1 MSHPAGTSDLAT
13 PTQNIEVSDSLP
25 PLISLWLSGRIESY
39 QERENVMFS
48 SVDN

>member
-13 PTQNIEVSDSLP
+13 PTQNIEVSDSLAS
-25 PLISLWLSGRIESY
+25 LISLRLSGRIKSY
-39 QERENVMFS
+39 QERESVMIS